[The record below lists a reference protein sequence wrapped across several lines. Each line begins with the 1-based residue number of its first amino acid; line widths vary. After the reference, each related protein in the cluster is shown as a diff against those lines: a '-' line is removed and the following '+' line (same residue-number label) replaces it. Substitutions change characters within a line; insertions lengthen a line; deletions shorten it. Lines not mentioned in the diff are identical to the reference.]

1 MASAFHMGTRSKILL
16 FLTVFGIVPVI
27 ALSVVNY
34 LMGVRAVEASL
45 RKEVERE
52 ARGIAR
58 DVELGLRERE
68 EAILALARSPALRAY
83 VRGAGKAEQSS
94 TSAANSPR
102 PQSAPTASALATAAS
117 VKPSIDPAQVS
128 SDEKIPKDVQGEI
141 RSFIQSGQKYYVSVA
156 CLSASRQPR
165 FRAEPGRGGEAS
177 PVHFQTQDFLSESV
191 RPDERVWS
199 TGEAAPLRSEV
210 TRESFGSVLRYTV
223 PLFAEEAGA
232 VAAGAPAER
241 GALMVDLKLDA
252 LLGGAAGSAAN
263 STQVNASAP
272 TQTPRLVVILDRT
285 GNAIYHSNDALKYQ
299 PAEKALPASFRPITE
314 AMSVGRRGWRFYES
328 LDGHDWLAAYQ
339 PVAPLDLSVAV
350 AGDYSAAVQGLRFWG
365 WLSTGLIALIL
376 AGATALLLVYLR
388 RTARSIERVTE
399 GAVAIAGGK
408 LDERIEV
415 RSSDET
421 RVLAETFN
429 AMGDRLR
436 DQIAREAESRQFESF
451 MRLSAMLTHDLKNSI
466 LALSLIVNNMEQKFH
481 REEFRMDAMQSLR
494 DATSQLGAL
503 VAKLSEPVRSLSGEF
518 KRPRPVDL
526 IPVIRRALS
535 RTAEPAAE
543 MHDVEIEL
551 PSTLVAI
558 ADDERIEKV
567 VDNLVLNA
575 IEAMGAKR
583 GRLSVRAGP
592 AEEGFVFFSV
602 SDTGQGMTEEFQRTR
617 LFRPFATT
625 KPKGVGLGLYTCREL
640 VRALGGRVE
649 VESKRGSG
657 TCFRVVLPSG
667 AIVGAGQKSS
677 RTE

>member
-1 MASAFHMGTRSKILL
+1 MGTRSKILL
-16 FLTVFGIVPVI
+16 FLTIFGIAPVV
-27 ALSVVNY
+27 ALSLFNY
-34 LMGVRAVEASL
+34 LNGVRAVEARL

-58 DVELGLRERE
+58 DVEALLRERE
-68 EAILALARSPALRAY
+68 EALTALARSPGIRAY
-83 VRGAGKAEQSS
+83 VSG
-94 TSAANSPR
+94 SAAEGSAAEAKQPSASAASSLR
-102 PQSAPTASALATAAS
+102 PQTTVTGAPPSVSPSTDSAQALTD
-117 VKPSIDPAQVS
+117 K
-128 SDEKIPKDVQGEI
+128 KIPKDVQGEI
-141 RSFIQSGQKYYVSVA
+141 RSFIQSGQKYYVAVA
-156 CLSASRQPR
+156 CLGVSKQPLL
-165 FRAEPGRGGEAS
+165 RAEPGRSGDAS
-177 PVHFQTQDFLSESV
+177 SVHFQTQDFLPDSV

-199 TGEAAPLRSEV
+199 TREAAPLRSASL
-210 TRESFGSVLRYTV
+210 TRESFGSVLRYTIPV
-223 PLFAEEAGA
+223 FVDGANVAG
-232 VAAGAPAER
+232 ER
-241 GALMVDLKLDA
+241 GALTVDLKLDA
-252 LLGGAAGSAAN
+252 VLGSAA
-263 STQVNASAP
+263 SNASDV
-272 TQTPRLVVILDRT
+272 TQAGASDSSPSPRIVAILDRT
-285 GNAIYHSNDALKYQ
+285 GNALYHSNEALKYQ
-299 PAEKALPASFRPITE
+299 PAAKALPVSFGPITE
-314 AMSVGRRGWRFYES
+314 AMNKGGRGVSFYES
-328 LDGHDWLAAYQ
+328 MDGHDWLAAYQ
-339 PVAPLDLSVAV
+339 QLAPLELSVAV
-350 AGDYSAAVQGLRFWG
+350 AADYSAAVQTLRFWG
-365 WLSTGLIALIL
+365 WLSTGLIALI
-376 AGATALLLVYLR
+376 AAVGVVLLLFYLR

-436 DQIAREAESRQFESF
+436 EQIAREAESRQFESF

-466 LALSLIVNNMEQKFH
+466 LALSLIVNNMEQQFH

-543 MHDVEIEL
+543 MHDVEIDL
-551 PSTLVAI
+551 PASLVAI

-567 VDNLVLNA
+567 VENLVLNG

-583 GRLSVRAGP
+583 GRLTIKAGP
-592 AEEGFVFFSV
+592 ADDGFIFFSV

-649 VESKRGSG
+649 VESRRGSG

-667 AIVGAGQKSS
+667 AIAGAGQKSS